1 MIQIGTL
8 NMPESLA
15 AILIIF
21 GTASV
26 VFLVFLVI
34 VLAKDSIDDYLTKKK
49 YKHKRKHRFDKP
61 PLAKCYCKDCKNY
74 GTGIYHDQCYR
85 LDGYHVA
92 ENYFCWAA
100 EPRTID
106 PDKEDD
112 KNV

>member
-1 MIQIGTL
+1 
-8 NMPESLA
+8 MPESLA

-26 VFLVFLVI
+26 VFLVCLVI

-61 PLAKCYCKDCKNY
+61 PLAKCYCKDCTSY
-74 GTGIYHDQCYR
+74 GTGLYKGQCFR
-85 LDGYHVA
+85 LG
-92 ENYFCWAA
+92 NRYFDDNWFCGDA
-100 EPRTID
+100 EPRITD

-112 KNV
+112 K